1 MSDLPAICRKLD
13 EARSLLLVSHVNP
26 DGDAL
31 GSMLALRESAR
42 AAGRQATALIHEAI
56 PHRYEFLL
64 DHDELT
70 YGTAFP
76 ALADQA
82 DLIVVLDT
90 ASRSQLG
97 ELAEP
102 IASRADKVVILD
114 HHATADDLAENIW
127 RDTTASATGLMVLE
141 AIRQLG
147 WPLPDRAARALATAI
162 YTDTGWLRFSNT
174 DARACRAIAELIEA
188 GVAPDELYQ
197 HIFQTDRPQRL
208 ALLQRVLASLELHC
222 DDQLAVMTITGEDFA
237 ETGARPDETENLIN
251 EALRLGCVEVAVILV
266 QNPPRLADTPE
277 PLRVSLRSRSRV
289 DVSQI
294 ASAFGGGGHA
304 RAAGLKST
312 TALSELKAQL
322 IAAAREAL

>member
-1 MSDLPAICRKLD
+1 
-13 EARSLLLVSHVNP
+13 
-26 DGDAL
+26 
-31 GSMLALRESAR
+31 
-42 AAGRQATALIHEAI
+42 
-56 PHRYEFLL
+56 
-64 DHDELT
+64 
-70 YGTAFP
+70 
-76 ALADQA
+76 
-82 DLIVVLDT
+82 VLDT

-102 IASRADKVVILD
+102 IATRADKTVILD
-114 HHATADDLAENIW
+114 HHATADDLAECIW
-127 RDTTASATGLMVLE
+127 RDTTAAATGLMVFE
-141 AIRQLG
+141 AIGRLG

-174 DARACRAIAELIEA
+174 DARTCRAIAELIEA

-222 DDQLAVMTITGEDFA
+222 DDQLAVMTITWEDFA

-294 ASAFGGGGHA
+294 ASALGGGGHA

-312 TALSELKAQL
+312 APLGELKAQL
-322 IAAAREAL
+322 IGAIGQAL